1 MSQLARRGWRALPK
15 TALALALTSALG
27 FAGASAAFAADKA
40 ADLQTRVT
48 KLEQSLNNRGLLDL
62 LAEIE
67 TLKREVA
74 SLRGELENQA
84 YLIEQAK
91 RVQAAGYSDLDAR
104 LQAMGGGGVPQM
116 ATPPPLQVLQGSPV
130 EAVAGTPAPQGNLQ
144 VQNQPPQ
151 GMAATAGMAPVD
163 ASGMPVPP
171 PPAAIDPATGLPL
184 TAVQPQGTMPGMAPQ
199 SVMPPGGVY
208 PPSAGQYPP
217 GAAPQM
223 QMPAPQ
229 AGQLPP
235 GAPPGMAPQ
244 PAPGM
249 APVGMAP
256 QAGLA
261 PAPAAGPDEAAA
273 EQAYQAAFS
282 LLKSGEYDQAI
293 AAFANF
299 QQQFPGS
306 QFGDNAQYW
315 MAEAYYVKGDFA
327 KALPAYQAM
336 LVNYPASKKLSH
348 AMLKIGYSYAE
359 LGKAA
364 EARAVLS
371 DVQQRFPGSAAAQLA
386 AQRLAK
392 LPAAKR

>member
-1 MSQLARRGWRALPK
+1 MSQSARRASRALPK
-15 TALALALTSALG
+15 TALALALGLALG
-27 FAGASAAFAADKA
+27 PAGLTGALAADKT
-40 ADLQTRVT
+40 ADLQTRVA

-74 SLRGELENQA
+74 SLRGELENQT

-91 RVQAAGYSDLDAR
+91 RVQAAGYADLDAR
-104 LQAMGGGGVPQM
+104 LQAMGGGGAPQM
-116 ATPPPLQVLQGSPV
+116 MAPPPPLQVLQGSPV
-130 EAVAGTPAPQGNLQ
+130 DAVAATPAPQGNLQ
-144 VQNQPPQ
+144 VQNQTPP
-151 GMAATAGMAPVD
+151 GMAPAAGMAPVD

-171 PPAAIDPATGLPL
+171 APPAIDPATGLPL
-184 TAVQPQGTMPGMAPQ
+184 TAVQPQATAPGMVPQAP
-199 SVMPPGGVY
+199 MPQGGVY
-208 PPSAGQYPP
+208 PPSGAQYPP
-217 GAAPQM
+217 AVQYPPVAQSRMPT
-223 QMPAPQ
+223 PAPQ

-235 GAPPGMAPQ
+235 GAAPGVMPQ
-244 PAPGM
+244 AAPGM
-249 APVGMAP
+249 PP
-256 QAGLA
+256 QAA
-261 PAPAAGPDEAAA
+261 VPPAGVDEAAA

-299 QQQFPGS
+299 QQQFPAS

-327 KALPAYQAM
+327 KALPAYQSM

-364 EARAVLS
+364 EARAVLT

-386 AQRLAK
+386 TQRLAK
-392 LPAAKR
+392 LPTAKR

>member
-27 FAGASAAFAADKA
+27 LAGIPGAFAADKT
-40 ADLQTRVT
+40 ADLQARVS

-104 LQAMGGGGVPQM
+104 LQAMGGGGVTQM
-116 ATPPPLQVLQGSPV
+116 AAPPPPLQVLQGSPV
-130 EAVAGTPAPQGNLQ
+130 EAVAGTLAPQGNLQ

-151 GMAATAGMAPVD
+151 GMAPAAGMAPVD

-184 TAVQPQGTMPGMAPQ
+184 TAMQPQGAVPGMVPQ
-199 SVMPPGGVY
+199 PMMPQGGVY
-208 PPSAGQYPP
+208 PPSAAQYPP
-217 GAAPQM
+217 GVQYPPAAQP

-229 AGQLPP
+229 AGQLAP
-235 GAPPGMAPQ
+235 GTPPGMAPQ
-244 PAPGM
+244 PVP
-249 APVGMAP
+249 GMAP
-256 QAGLA
+256 QAGM
-261 PAPAAGPDEAAA
+261 PPAAGADEAAA

-299 QQQFPGS
+299 QQQFPAS

-327 KALPAYQAM
+327 KALPAYQTM

-364 EARAVLS
+364 EARAVLT

-386 AQRLAK
+386 AQRVAK

>member
-27 FAGASAAFAADKA
+27 LAGAPAAFAADKA

-116 ATPPPLQVLQGSPV
+116 AAPPPLQVLQGSPV

-144 VQNQPPQ
+144 VQNQTPP
-151 GMAATAGMAPVD
+151 GMAPAAGMAPVD

-199 SVMPPGGVY
+199 SGMPPGGVY

-261 PAPAAGPDEAAA
+261 PAPPTGPDEAAA